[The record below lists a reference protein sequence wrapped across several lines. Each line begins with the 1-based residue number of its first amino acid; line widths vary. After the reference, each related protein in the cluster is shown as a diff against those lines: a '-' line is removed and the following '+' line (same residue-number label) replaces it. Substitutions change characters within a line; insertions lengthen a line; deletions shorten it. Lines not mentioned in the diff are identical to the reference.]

1 MEREDYANYLY
12 VVNTWQTFTRP
23 PKAWGFLGPG
33 FTAAEYI
40 NSACFLYVLKNGFD
54 KANAYNFKTLFIKP
68 QLWDKLYLLNKK
80 NSDEVFAWAG
90 KVLKLDPV
98 RMTDKQLVKYAESFQ
113 EQQLS
118 IHVPRGPMWMLE
130 TPDNLVSYYLH
141 NYLAEQYHDSKNIA
155 IKPNQAFRILIT
167 PARRSIW
174 SEEKEGL
181 ASIAL
186 INNKNKQLA
195 ALSRHAKKYAWL
207 EYGLQ
212 GKILDFNY
220 FEKELSK
227 IQKGKPKKLISRLQS
242 EGTELVK
249 QQTKLFKQ
257 YKIGRQH
264 KNIFKIVQ
272 DSSYVRMYSKDAQF
286 FGYYAMEEIF
296 KELGRRTGLSLEQ
309 VRFLT
314 PYDYYQAL
322 IKKKDFS
329 DITRQRQKYSLHFA
343 YPFKTVF
350 YLGKK
355 ARQQRKKMILFK
367 DTLKKK
373 DTQELSGQT
382 AYAGKAKGR
391 VKIINTIQEMVKM
404 HSGNVLVSHMTNPGI
419 VPVMKQAAAIITD
432 MGGITCHAAIVAREL
447 KTPCVI
453 GTKVATQVF
462 RDGDMVEVDAGKGVV
477 KKV

>member
-249 QQTKLFKQ
+249 QQTKLFK
-257 YKIGRQH
+257 
-264 KNIFKIVQ
+264 
-272 DSSYVRMYSKDAQF
+272 
-286 FGYYAMEEIF
+286 
-296 KELGRRTGLSLEQ
+296 
-309 VRFLT
+309 
-314 PYDYYQAL
+314 
-322 IKKKDFS
+322 
-329 DITRQRQKYSLHFA
+329 
-343 YPFKTVF
+343 
-350 YLGKK
+350 
-355 ARQQRKKMILFK
+355 
-367 DTLKKK
+367 
-373 DTQELSGQT
+373 
-382 AYAGKAKGR
+382 
-391 VKIINTIQEMVKM
+391 
-404 HSGNVLVSHMTNPGI
+404 
-419 VPVMKQAAAIITD
+419 
-432 MGGITCHAAIVAREL
+432 
-447 KTPCVI
+447 
-453 GTKVATQVF
+453 
-462 RDGDMVEVDAGKGVV
+462 
-477 KKV
+477 